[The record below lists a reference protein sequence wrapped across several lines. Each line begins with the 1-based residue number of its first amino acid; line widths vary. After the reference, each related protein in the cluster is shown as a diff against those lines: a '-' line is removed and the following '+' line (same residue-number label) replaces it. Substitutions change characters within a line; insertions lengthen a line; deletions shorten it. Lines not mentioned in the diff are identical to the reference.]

1 MTDKEQIG
9 ALYENMYK
17 AMIAKDT
24 ATLGKILS
32 DDSVLVH
39 MTGHR
44 QSRKEYFS
52 EISSGTLNYYSVDTD
67 SLEITVNGD
76 SATMIGKSR
85 VNAAVYGGGRHTW
98 RLRMDSQLRKIDG
111 RWRITYS
118 RASTY

>member
-1 MTDKEQIG
+1 MTDKEQIT
-9 ALYENMYK
+9 AVYEAMYK

-24 ATLGKILS
+24 LALGRLLT

-44 QSRKEYFS
+44 QPRKEYLS
-52 EISSGTLNYYSVDTD
+52 EIASGVLNYYSVETD
-67 SLEITVNGD
+67 SLEIAVDGD
-76 SATMIGKSR
+76 TARMVGRSR

-98 RLRMDSQLRKIDG
+98 RLQMESRLRKANG
-111 RWRITYS
+111 VSRIAYS